1 VRAPRRYRVEL
12 SPAARGQLRKLN
24 QQIARHVLRALTLL
38 QEDPRPHGC
47 RAMVGQPGRWRIRPS
62 GAGDDYRIVYEI
74 NDDVLLVLV
83 ATIAHR
89 SEVYRG

>member
-1 VRAPRRYRVEL
+1 
-12 SPAARGQLRKLN
+12 
-24 QQIARHVLRALTLL
+24 
-38 QEDPRPHGC
+38 
-47 RAMVGQPGRWRIRPS
+47 MVGQPGRWRIRPS